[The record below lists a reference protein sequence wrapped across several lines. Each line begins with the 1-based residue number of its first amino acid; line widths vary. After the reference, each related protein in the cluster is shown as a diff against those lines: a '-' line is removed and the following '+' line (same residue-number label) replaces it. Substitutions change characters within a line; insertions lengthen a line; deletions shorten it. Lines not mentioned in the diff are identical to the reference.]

1 MTGPLRSCPAL
12 PGQPVRNAL
21 ARIGPSWAPCRRP
34 PRLPVLGGETSLQ
47 HGWLPAA
54 PPGAPGRVGG
64 FDAATTEEGAA
75 AVAVAAAAAAAATPP
90 QPGGAAV
97 AGGHDS
103 SLARRTR
110 GSSPLYHTH
119 IIIIYIY
126 IYIYIYISRGL
137 NGSWLGGLAA
147 AERCAGGVLAA
158 LRAGGPGSCAA
169 WDGGRRIDQPRRDLW
184 I

>member
-1 MTGPLRSCPAL
+1 MTGPLRSCPTL

-126 IYIYIYISRGL
+126 IYIYIYIERVEWILARRTRCSGAVRGR
-137 NGSWLGGLAA
+137 S
-147 AERCAGGVLAA
+147 AGGTARWRSWQLCR
-158 LRAGGPGSCAA
+158 LGWRAPH
-169 WDGGRRIDQPRRDLW
+169 
-184 I
+184 